1 MKKLGLILMMFLTIG
16 STSLVAQGPGGPKG
30 GKMTKEEKQAKM
42 VGFLTEKL
50 ALTTEEAEEFW
61 PVFNEMKEKLK
72 ENRKAFKG
80 DKPEQGTKLDDMS
93 DEEVRMLI
101 DNGFKMKENDL
112 AIKKEYNEKFINII
126 GVKRTAKLYH
136 LEKEFM
142 KNQKGGPNKGPQGPP
157 PGK

>member
-1 MKKLGLILMMFLTIG
+1 MKKLGLVLMMFLAIG

-30 GKMTKEEKQAKM
+30 GKMTKEEKEAKM
-42 VGFLTEKL
+42 VGFITEKL
-50 ALTTEEAEEFW
+50 ALTPEEAKDFW

-72 ENRKAFKG
+72 ENRKAFKD
-80 DKPEQGTKLDDMS
+80 DKPSKDMKLDDMS
-93 DEEVRMLI
+93 DEEVRTLI

-136 LEKEFM
+136 LEKEFK
-142 KNQKGGPNKGPQGPP
+142 KNQKEGPKGPQGPP